1 MGCQCN
7 KKNEEDE
14 LNKDSPEYIKDEDEL
29 IDKEKEGNNFQQQE
43 ETDAEKY
50 AGFKQFHG

>member
-14 LNKDSPEYIKDEDEL
+14 LNKDSPEYIKEEEGL
-29 IDKEKEGNNFQQQE
+29 NDKEKENQQQE
-43 ETDAEKY
+43 ETDNNRNENIN
-50 AGFKQFHG
+50 